1 MKTLFTFA
9 KRTGSSSPA
18 GPAYPPCWIILSV
31 RGAETWRRIG
41 RGGNRANTGSCWP
54 LTYLWGKDRWLLQWW
69 QLVLS
74 CSVFVCDFFIIFSAK
89 SAPRARFRT
98 IRANPSLFC
107 LTHHF
112 SPFCPSLP
120 PFPPNFALSGAFSC
134 GSPKTRL
141 EEGTPVPTIPP
152 VARIILSNCRG
163 PPPLCTYNHLLFIT
177 VLKMLMMTKIC
188 ITPGQKYN
196 DLSMNLYDWR
206 WSVWVRTLKKW
217 NTCSYFQRNHNF
229 PFSPLL
235 TSNGK

>member
-18 GPAYPPCWIILSV
+18 GPAHPPCWIILSV

-41 RGGNRANTGSCWP
+41 GGNRAYTGSCWP

-74 CSVFVCDFFIIFSAK
+74 CSVFVCDFFIISSTK
-89 SAPRARFRT
+89 SALRARFRT

-112 SPFCPSLP
+112 SCFARPLP
-120 PFPPNFALSGAFSC
+120 PFLLILHCQVPFLAAPLKPDWRRA
-134 GSPKTRL
+134 PR
-141 EEGTPVPTIPP
+141 PVPTIPP

-163 PPPLCTYNHLLFIT
+163 PPPLYTYNHLFFLS
-177 VLKMLMMTKIC
+177 VLKMLRLTKI
-188 ITPGQKYN
+188 
-196 DLSMNLYDWR
+196 S
-206 WSVWVRTLKKW
+206 
-217 NTCSYFQRNHNF
+217 H
-229 PFSPLL
+229 
-235 TSNGK
+235 